1 MGLKQGGE
9 AMDAVF
15 TEKKMDRRGWH
26 LDKTIGVTHLI
37 TTLTIATGVLAWA
50 NTIDKR
56 VSLIEAE
63 LQHQRQTDERQD
75 SVLKESLAA
84 IRDTLREM
92 KETMT
97 RIDERSRGR

>member
-1 MGLKQGGE
+1 MQT
-9 AMDAVF
+9 VF

-26 LDKTIGVTHLI
+26 LDKTVGVTHLI
-37 TTLTIATGVLAWA
+37 TTLTIVVSVLAWA

-56 VSLIEAE
+56 ITLIEAE
-63 LQHQRQTDERQD
+63 AQHQRETDTRQD
-75 SVLKESLAA
+75 AVLRDSLAA